1 MCQHNRNVLHCPS
14 LGKFMCF
21 SSRDGQMEHAE
32 SHKSTGYN
40 RKQEIRDRTPMCES
54 LTNPPSPHGPHRLQT
69 RTCLQWRKWKDTPG
83 RCVFIWLRD
92 YSDVRYCRSPNNAN
106 IHLHLCGPE
115 ERKSLLDSTCW
126 LVQSQPH
133 AGCFLRHLALFVW
146 MWGRTLTATAC
157 SCVSSK
163 MFMLHRRTVYWG
175 HTWRREFHPDLW
187 LSPVVETSRSVRKTF
202 IWTFFHWVCLVFIR
216 FSHVIVTAAQH
227 LSEVGLSTGLTIK
240 TKILMPRLGLQH
252 PEYQWL

>member
-54 LTNPPSPHGPHRLQT
+54 LTNPPSPHRPPRLQT

-83 RCVFIWLRD
+83 RCVFIWLRV

-115 ERKSLLDSTCW
+115 ERKSLFDSTCW

-133 AGCFLRHLALFVW
+133 AGCFLRHLALFLKPDETKCGCEGEHSRPLRVHVLAAKCLCCI
-146 MWGRTLTATAC
+146 GALFTEVIHEGGSFILIFD
-157 SCVSSK
+157 SVQ
-163 MFMLHRRTVYWG
+163 LLRR
-175 HTWRREFHPDLW
+175 
-187 LSPVVETSRSVRKTF
+187 VV
-202 IWTFFHWVCLVFIR
+202 
-216 FSHVIVTAAQH
+216 
-227 LSEVGLSTGLTIK
+227 LSEKLSFGLFFI
-240 TKILMPRLGLQH
+240 
-252 PEYQWL
+252 EFV